1 MSDKPSEHNI
11 LEWDARDQP
20 PTEEQ
25 RKKLVRDTLRY
36 ASLFPPGPEQSQ
48 LRRIARSLT
57 FFEECLHSDEDFAN
71 NPCFS
76 LRPSVVGGPD
86 RVVGICLPSALFVLH
101 PAHRRMLS
109 VLPLDASCAP
119 RDRYIR
125 SRRGAPCSRRGY
137 KSRDPF
143 A

>member
-1 MSDKPSEHNI
+1 MSDKPSEHNT

-71 NPCFS
+71 KSTLLSSAFRRRRAGPCRRNLPAVS
-76 LRPSVVGGPD
+76 IVRPSPGASPD
-86 RVVGICLPSALFVLH
+86 AFGS
-101 PAHRRMLS
+101 S
-109 VLPLDASCAP
+109 S
-119 RDRYIR
+119 
-125 SRRGAPCSRRGY
+125 
-137 KSRDPF
+137 
-143 A
+143 

>member
-1 MSDKPSEHNI
+1 MSDKPSEHNT

-71 NPCFS
+71 NPRFS

-86 RVVGICLPSALFVLH
+86 RVVGIRLPSALF
-101 PAHRRMLS
+101 AAIGRWAKAEGLS
-109 VLPLDASCAP
+109 RSDA
-119 RDRYIR
+119 IR
-125 SRRGAPCSRRGY
+125 IWLERALQGGRIGRH
-137 KSRDPF
+137 
-143 A
+143 